1 MCRRY
6 IGVCSDQCQ
15 NSSNLVAHAVLVS
28 PLCSLGL
35 RYHKRSTTLR
45 RYLIL
50 HPEATWH
57 TVPELSKAALTVLD
71 RDFVRSTSKVEQKQ
85 VSSDGTTTKLLVQ
98 LQDGMQVEAVVMTY
112 IKGGASLRS

>member
-6 IGVCSDQCQ
+6 TGVCRSQSR
-15 NSSNLVAHAVLVS
+15 NSSKFVAEALLS
-28 PLCSLGL
+28 LLSRLGL
-35 RYHKRSTTLR
+35 RWCRLFRPLR

-57 TVPELSKAALTVLD
+57 TVPELSKAALTILD
-71 RDFVRSTSKVEQKQ
+71 RDFVRSTSNVEQTQ

-112 IKGGASLRS
+112 IKGGAFLMKS

>member
-1 MCRRY
+1 MC
-6 IGVCSDQCQ
+6 SSQSQ
-15 NSSNLVAHAVLVS
+15 NSSNFVAQALLLS
-28 PLCSLGL
+28 PLSSLGL
-35 RYHKRSTTLR
+35 HYCRHSIILR

-57 TVPELSKAALTVLD
+57 AVPELSKAALTVLD
-71 RDFVRSTSKVEQKQ
+71 RDFVRSTSKLEQTQ

-112 IKGGASLRS
+112 IKGGASLMG